1 MGQTN
6 ETFEDIY
13 QEYYPMVFQ
22 ICFGY
27 FKGEEEIAKDASQE
41 VFIIIWKNLKKFKG
55 DSSIKTW
62 IYRITVNTC
71 LGQIKADSRR
81 KEALNHVERNHRDAN
96 LDDSVS
102 NLYKA
107 IGQLNKTDRLIIM
120 MVLEKEKQKT
130 IAEILGIE
138 ETNLRVKIHRIKIKL
153 GKILETMRDER

>member
-1 MGQTN
+1 MEQIK
-6 ETFEDIY
+6 ERFEGIY
-13 QEYYPMVFQ
+13 QRYYPMVFQ
-22 ICFGY
+22 ICYGY
-27 FKGEEEIAKDASQE
+27 FKGDEVVAKDTSQE

-55 DSSIKTW
+55 KSSIKTW

-71 LGQIKADSRR
+71 LGQIKADTRR
-81 KEALNHVERNHRDAN
+81 KEALDQMQMDHREEQ
-96 LDDSVS
+96 LDDSIS
-102 NLYKA
+102 RLYKA

-120 MVLEKEKQKT
+120 MVLEKEKQRT